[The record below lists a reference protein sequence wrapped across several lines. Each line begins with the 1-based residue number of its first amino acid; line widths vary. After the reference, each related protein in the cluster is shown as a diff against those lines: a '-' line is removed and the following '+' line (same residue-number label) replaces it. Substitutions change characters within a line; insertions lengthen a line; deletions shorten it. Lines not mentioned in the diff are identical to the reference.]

1 MKSRQNSTIAT
12 KSGRGKSGGNSNPT
26 QVPRPGRVRTERVLN
41 NSDIAELL
49 AQESEK
55 ARPPLQRAFRR
66 AARRAFLW
74 PEEASDIVAQNRSL
88 AELSGIGP
96 YLEKKIRAWMADP
109 PAELPVP
116 EIRTGFLSMPKA
128 EAALAKKPQWLSL
141 LKGDLQMHSNWS
153 DGSGSIREMADA
165 GVERNYEYIA
175 ITDHSKGLKIAGGID
190 ETQLSQQAEET
201 EEINQSLQET
211 GTKLRVLRSIELNLN
226 PRGEGD
232 MEERA
237 FVGLDIV
244 VGCFHSSL
252 RKTEDQTERYLA
264 ALRNPAIQILG
275 HPRGRIY
282 NFRVGLKA
290 DWPRVF
296 AMAAE
301 LDKAVEID
309 SYPDRQDLSP
319 DLVLLAKKA
328 GCRISL
334 STDSHGP
341 SQLSFIKLGLASAM
355 LAGIKEERILN
366 FMPRQNLLKW
376 VQSVRSRS

>member
-1 MKSRQNSTIAT
+1 MKSPQDSTIAA

-55 ARPPLQRAFRR
+55 ARPPLQRAV
-66 AARRAFLW
+66 RRAFLW

-165 GVERNYEYIA
+165 GVERNYEDIP
-175 ITDHSKGLKIAGGID
+175 ITRRDSKSRAGLMKRNCRSRRRKSRKLID
-190 ETQLSQQAEET
+190 
-201 EEINQSLQET
+201 
-211 GTKLRVLRSIELNLN
+211 RS
-226 PRGEGD
+226 
-232 MEERA
+232 
-237 FVGLDIV
+237 
-244 VGCFHSSL
+244 
-252 RKTEDQTERYLA
+252 K
-264 ALRNPAIQILG
+264 
-275 HPRGRIY
+275 
-282 NFRVGLKA
+282 
-290 DWPRVF
+290 
-296 AMAAE
+296 
-301 LDKAVEID
+301 
-309 SYPDRQDLSP
+309 
-319 DLVLLAKKA
+319 
-328 GCRISL
+328 
-334 STDSHGP
+334 
-341 SQLSFIKLGLASAM
+341 KLGQ
-355 LAGIKEERILN
+355 N
-366 FMPRQNLLKW
+366 FVCCVPSN
-376 VQSVRSRS
+376 

>member
-165 GVERNYEYIA
+165 GVERNYEDIP
-175 ITDHSKGLKIAGGID
+175 ITRRDSKSRAGLMKRNCRSRRRKSRKLID
-190 ETQLSQQAEET
+190 
-201 EEINQSLQET
+201 
-211 GTKLRVLRSIELNLN
+211 RS
-226 PRGEGD
+226 
-232 MEERA
+232 
-237 FVGLDIV
+237 
-244 VGCFHSSL
+244 
-252 RKTEDQTERYLA
+252 K
-264 ALRNPAIQILG
+264 
-275 HPRGRIY
+275 
-282 NFRVGLKA
+282 
-290 DWPRVF
+290 
-296 AMAAE
+296 
-301 LDKAVEID
+301 
-309 SYPDRQDLSP
+309 
-319 DLVLLAKKA
+319 
-328 GCRISL
+328 
-334 STDSHGP
+334 
-341 SQLSFIKLGLASAM
+341 KLGQ
-355 LAGIKEERILN
+355 N
-366 FMPRQNLLKW
+366 FVCCVPSN
-376 VQSVRSRS
+376 